1 MVSENS
7 STSEEVLKS
16 IRTVTSKNL
25 SETADPDV
33 KVENQVENQGATTSH
48 EQADDSSI

>member
-33 KVENQVENQGATTSH
+33 KVENQGATTSH